1 MDEALKQ
8 QVNMNVL
15 KKHDPRISS
24 IVDSTSHVAVYKY
37 DLALQNWVKIGI
49 EGAMFI
55 FKRDFAIGRHN
66 NSRNGLHYPISN
78 NFDYGIVVLNRLSLD
93 NYYDILIPGIDFQIQ
108 SGIIM
113 YKRADGE
120 VYGLWVYE
128 KNDIRRICKQLS
140 ICSVKSNNN
149 PISIPNSTQTTSD
162 PFIHKNAVA
171 NTNNNNDYLLL
182 QQKIKNMILLNKPT
196 DGATTIVDSTQIENS
211 QNKGPN
217 KGKVFSSKAFFETVS
232 SSKKSDRQ
240 SASISTYEQQNSVPS
255 RNKHDKPNHG
265 DSHPSQ
271 ATKHPPNAPNLMQK
285 LGLMGIQVQNIDQNN
300 IISSNTIKPN
310 NQSTSSSEIAPG
322 VGQNKATFSSEP
334 LDLQALKNLIKGN
347 KENTETISSN
357 RTDSHKSNSKHKK
370 ENGIKKY
377 GNHQKNGSLAEKV
390 PEPVSTP
397 KSSKSSNPQQINMLP
412 ASDRGVNLVEEGNYP
427 GSLSSENINNSSEIT
442 PEKIKDSQVAHE
454 SAMEL
459 ISFLNSAL
467 QTKPG
472 ESGAS
477 KAKSNTTSRPLLYPL
492 QPLLYQQGIKRDQFT
507 RGNNYKNPTYPE
519 NRSATVAPLKNAI
532 FSNNPG
538 FNNVHYSPQ
547 SIYPP
552 F

>member
-1 MDEALKQ
+1 MS
-8 QVNMNVL
+8 M
-15 KKHDPRISS
+15 
-24 IVDSTSHVAVYKY
+24 Y
-37 DLALQNWVKIGI
+37 
-49 EGAMFI
+49 
-55 FKRDFAIGRHN
+55 
-66 NSRNGLHYPISN
+66 
-78 NFDYGIVVLNRLSLD
+78 LSL
-93 NYYDILIPGIDFQIQ
+93 LI
-108 SGIIM
+108 
-113 YKRADGE
+113 GE

-149 PISIPNSTQTTSD
+149 SISIPNSTQTTSD
-162 PFIHKNAVA
+162 PFMHKNANA
-171 NTNNNNDYLLL
+171 NANNNNDYLLL

-196 DGATTIVDSTQIENS
+196 HGASTIVNSTQVENY
-211 QNKGPN
+211 QKNTPN

-232 SSKKSDRQ
+232 SSNKSDRL
-240 SASISTYEQQNSVPS
+240 SNSISNYEQQNSVQT
-255 RNKHDKPNHG
+255 RTKRDKPNYG

-271 ATKHPPNAPNLMQK
+271 ATKHPPNAPNLMEK

-300 IISSNTIKPN
+300 IISSNNSNPN
-310 NQSTSSSEIAPG
+310 NQSTPSSEIDPG
-322 VGQNKATFSSEP
+322 AGQNKATLSSEHV
-334 LDLQALKNLIKGN
+334 DLQALKNLIKGN
-347 KENTETISSN
+347 KENTETIPSYRS
-357 RTDSHKSNSKHKK
+357 DSHKSNSKYKK
-370 ENGIKKY
+370 ENSIKKY
-377 GNHQKNGSLAEKV
+377 GNHQKKGSPAEKV
-390 PEPVSTP
+390 LESVSTP
-397 KSSKSSNPQQINMLP
+397 KSSKSSNHQRTNMLP
-412 ASDRGVNLVEEGNYP
+412 ASDREGNLVQEGNYP
-427 GSLSSENINNSSEIT
+427 GSSSSEVVNNFSDIT

-472 ESGAS
+472 ESDAS
-477 KAKSNTTSRPLLYPL
+477 KAKSNTSSRPLLYPL
-492 QPLLYQQGIKRDQFT
+492 QPLFYQQGVKRDQFT

-519 NRSATVAPLKNAI
+519 NRSATVAPLKNTI